1 MALAINSE
9 SQAPLAA
16 NQTLRRV
23 GHCLHRS
30 ENSRIYYAILKR
42 TGKQI
47 TRSLK
52 TSDKGLAKRQ
62 FSELQEEASRLNRED
77 GSKISFEDPFQFPH
91 IANRF
96 PYGTT
101 IWRATLAIPADQPSS
116 RADALSLWL
125 KRSTASRIPCSNACG
140 RGGQPGT

>member
-1 MALAINSE
+1 MNSE

-42 TGKQI
+42 AGKQI
-47 TRSLK
+47 KRSPK

-62 FSELQEEASRLNRED
+62 FSELQEKASRLNRED
-77 GSKISFEDPFQFPH
+77 SGKISLEDPVQFLQIGRSAGMAKRWQVHPV
-91 IANRF
+91 AAAKNLWSRNRLEC
-96 PYGTT
+96 
-101 IWRATLAIPADQPSS
+101 RLACI
-116 RADALSLWL
+116 R
-125 KRSTASRIPCSNACG
+125 R
-140 RGGQPGT
+140 